1 MRWTMIEFLANL
13 ALVGLVLLAV
23 GLCVIMPLI
32 VFAAIKDLKERGA
45 K

>member
-1 MRWTMIEFLANL
+1 LAQVIELLGNIML
-13 ALVGLVLLAV
+13 VALIVIAI

-32 VFAAIKDLKERGA
+32 VFAAIKDLKNRGA

>member
-1 MRWTMIEFLANL
+1 VIEFLANV
-13 ALVGLVLLAV
+13 ALVGHVLLAV

-32 VFAAIKDLKERGA
+32 VFAAIKDLKNRGA

>member
-1 MRWTMIEFLANL
+1 MRLTMIEFLANV
-13 ALVGLVLLAV
+13 ALVGIVLLTV

-32 VFAAIKDLKERGA
+32 VFAAIKDLKNRGA

>member
-1 MRWTMIEFLANL
+1 MAQVIELLGNIML
-13 ALVGLVLLAV
+13 VALIVIAI

-32 VFAAIKDLKERGA
+32 VFAAIKDLKNRGA